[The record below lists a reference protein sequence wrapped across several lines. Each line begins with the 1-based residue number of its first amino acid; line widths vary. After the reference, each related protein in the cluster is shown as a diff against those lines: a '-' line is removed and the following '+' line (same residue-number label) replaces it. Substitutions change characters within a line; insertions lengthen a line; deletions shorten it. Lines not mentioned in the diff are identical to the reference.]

1 MKHLLT
7 IAGSDC
13 SGGAGIQADLK
24 TFAALG
30 TYGMSV
36 ITAVTAQNTTAVT
49 AIQNI
54 EPQIIQAQ
62 IAAIFDDIQVDAVKI
77 GMLSCSAT
85 VKAVAESLR
94 KYAPKIIVIDPV
106 MVSKSGSYLLQN
118 DSVHCLI
125 NELFPLATV
134 ITPNIPEAEILAKMK
149 INNQRDM
156 ELAAAKILK
165 MGPKYVVLKGGHLT
179 GKSCDDLVL
188 GKNIQEVFSTTR
200 IDNKNTHGTGCS
212 LSSAIAVYL
221 ANGKKITAALNAAKK
236 YVAIGIEHGLDVG
249 KGTGPIHHFV
259 ELYKKAGILE

>member
-1 MKHLLT
+1 MKHLLS

-24 TFAALG
+24 TFAGLG

-36 ITAVTAQNTTAVT
+36 ITAVTAQNTTCVSAV
-49 AIQNI
+49 QNI
-54 EPQIIQAQ
+54 EPEIIQAQ

-85 VKAVAESLR
+85 IKVVAESLR
-94 KYAPKIIVIDPV
+94 KYVPKIIVVDPV
-106 MVSKSGSYLLQN
+106 MVSKSGSYLLHN
-118 DSVHCLI
+118 DSVQCLVE
-125 NELFPLATV
+125 ELFPLATV
-134 ITPNIPEAEILAKMK
+134 VTPNIPEAEILAKMK

-165 MGPKYVVLKGGHLT
+165 TGAKFVVLKGGHLT
-179 GKSCDDLVL
+179 GKSCDDFVL
-188 GKNIQEVFSTTR
+188 GKNIQEVFSSDR

-212 LSSAIAVYL
+212 LSSALAVYL
-221 ANGKKITAALNAAKK
+221 AQGNKMTVALNLAKR
-236 YVAIGIEHGLDVG
+236 YVATGIEHGLDVG